1 MAIKYLHER
10 GYLKSSSKIAS
21 EMRESKDELKKKMEE
36 KVEEA
41 KERMGKKENWAE
53 IKKIPQL
60 EKPYLKIYILPH
72 DLQKSEETSHQH
84 GLIQAE
90 LYLLLRLEQ
99 MHNELQNLLWLMAL
113 VFHLE

>member
-41 KERMGKKENWAE
+41 KEKMGKKENWGE
-53 IKKIPQL
+53 IRK
-60 EKPYLKIYILPH
+60 YH
-72 DLQKSEETSHQH
+72 N
-84 GLIQAE
+84 
-90 LYLLLRLEQ
+90 LR
-99 MHNELQNLLWLMAL
+99 NLT
-113 VFHLE
+113 